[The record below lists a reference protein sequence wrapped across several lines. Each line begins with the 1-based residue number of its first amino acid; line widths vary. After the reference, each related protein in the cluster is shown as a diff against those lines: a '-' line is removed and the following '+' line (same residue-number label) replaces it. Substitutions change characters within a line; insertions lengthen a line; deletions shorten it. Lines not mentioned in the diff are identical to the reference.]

1 MCKDIPHLGINIRD
15 PRFGAKGAEI
25 LKFNFKRRKIN
36 VMLSEK
42 YYIFL
47 KLRGMLSIIIKE
59 QFILVINSEVAEG
72 LVYNLMMGCLDNNI
86 VTCVQYFKMY
96 LCKTYDWNVN
106 RHANVGAITD
116 GYE

>member
-1 MCKDIPHLGINIRD
+1 
-15 PRFGAKGAEI
+15 
-25 LKFNFKRRKIN
+25 
-36 VMLSEK
+36 MLIDK

-47 KLRGMLSIIIKE
+47 ELRSMLSIIIKE

-96 LCKTYDWNVN
+96 LCKTYD
-106 RHANVGAITD
+106 
-116 GYE
+116 

>member
-1 MCKDIPHLGINIRD
+1 MANVTYNFHFINIS
-15 PRFGAKGAEI
+15 KI
-25 LKFNFKRRKIN
+25 FKI
-36 VMLSEK
+36 MP
-42 YYIFL
+42 
-47 KLRGMLSIIIKE
+47 SIIIKE

-86 VTCVQYFKMY
+86 VTCVQYFKMD
-96 LCKTYDWNVN
+96 LCRTYDWNVN